1 MSRIGLNLTSKVL
14 IYMDPLDNFLSKFP
28 TEEGKKEI
36 LDEFSNIDKSISLQ
50 ADRFFEKWGG
60 GYFTVD
66 SQNIPHDKRNHLGR
80 ISAYFDLFNLVKKHY
95 PDKFVRIHKGTPYC
109 ILGWLFIDIG
119 DYGQGI
125 FYIDAAVSEDIR
137 IDPFGWKK
145 RPAYNF
151 FSLNTSPGNDAAK
164 RFTKKVK
171 KYIEEEEENY
181 NLCFKSIKK
190 HITTDYLVTKYVEP
204 KIQEMSHRTL
214 TCSLYIFIFE
224 ANKQIEFLKF
234 RSENKGSI
242 EPFLNH
248 LHKGSLILE
257 SLLKE
262 IYSSLSAQPMG
273 KILNDSF
280 VKKNLH
286 LSLYNTGAVGS
297 TLSDIIQHLLPNL
310 SKDEDII
317 HNSWFTISLRLRNAT
332 SHNLLLPDVFN
343 EVSYKNLYRQ
353 ILFSVFYLIK
363 NKY

>member
-1 MSRIGLNLTSKVL
+1 
-14 IYMDPLDNFLSKFP
+14 MDPLDNFLSKFP
-28 TEEGKKEI
+28 TEAGKKEI
-36 LDEFSNIDKSISLQ
+36 LDDFINIDENVSLQ
-50 ADRFFEKWGG
+50 ADHFFEKWGG
-60 GYFTVD
+60 GYFTLD
-66 SQNIPHDKRNHLGR
+66 SQDIPHNQRNHLGR
-80 ISAYFDLFNLVKKHY
+80 ISVYFDLFNLLKKYH
-95 PDKFVRIHKGTPYC
+95 PEKFARIHKGTPYC

-137 IDPFGWKK
+137 TDPFGWKK
-145 RPAYNF
+145 RPAYSF
-151 FSLNTSPGNDAAK
+151 FSLDTSPGNDAAK
-164 RFTKKVK
+164 RFTKKMK
-171 KYIEEEEENY
+171 LYIEKEEEDY

-190 HITTDYLVTKYVEP
+190 HITTNYLVTDFVGS

-214 TCSLYIFIFE
+214 VCSLYIFIFE
-224 ANKQIEFLKF
+224 AYKQIDFLKY
-234 RSENKGSI
+234 RSGNKGSI

-262 IYSSLSAQPMG
+262 IFTSLSAQPMG
-273 KILNDSF
+273 TILNDSF
-280 VKKNLH
+280 VKKNLNI
-286 LSLYNTGAVGS
+286 SLHNTGAVGR
-297 TLSDIIQHLLPNL
+297 TLQDIIQHLLPNL
-310 SKDEDII
+310 SKDEDVI

-343 EVSYKNLYRQ
+343 VVSYKELYRQ